1 MALGRVGDQAR
12 GGIGTGGRVAQ
23 VTPKCGPTLDLDA
36 ANNGGRVDE
45 AGVAV
50 DDFTVVV
57 DAPAGHRRAD
67 GQPAAGA
74 IGKLVGLGDVFDID
88 DAVGGEALAAQL
100 DDQIGAAGES
110 PGVCALLGLQRH
122 GFAKRTGC
130 TELEIIQGSVD
141 NLRSILE
148 ERSAVCVDAIISGLP
163 WTIFESNQQERM
175 ITSIRSSLCPK
186 GQFSTF
192 IYLQGLILPG
202 GRRLVKLLEKNFK
215 EVVRTKIVWANLP
228 PAVIFKCRP

>member
-1 MALGRVGDQAR
+1 MRFKQSLHFAQQFFRQPRTTGALLPSGKALGQAMADSIDWYQVRNAVEVGPGSGAF
-12 GGIGTGGRVAQ
+12 TGELLRRIADRNRLMLVEINPSFVDLLRVAH
-23 VTPKCGPTLDLDA
+23 P
-36 ANNGGRVDE
+36 
-45 AGVAV
+45 
-50 DDFTVVV
+50 
-57 DAPAGHRRAD
+57 
-67 GQPAAGA
+67 
-74 IGKLVGLGDVFDID
+74 
-88 DAVGGEALAAQL
+88 
-100 DDQIGAAGES
+100 
-110 PGVCALLGLQRH
+110 
-122 GFAKRTGC
+122 
-130 TELEIIQGSVD
+130 ELEIIQGSVD

>member
-1 MALGRVGDQAR
+1 MADSIDWYQVRNAVEVGPGSGAF
-12 GGIGTGGRVAQ
+12 TGELLRRIADRNRLMLVEINPSFVDLLRVAH
-23 VTPKCGPTLDLDA
+23 P
-36 ANNGGRVDE
+36 
-45 AGVAV
+45 
-50 DDFTVVV
+50 
-57 DAPAGHRRAD
+57 
-67 GQPAAGA
+67 
-74 IGKLVGLGDVFDID
+74 
-88 DAVGGEALAAQL
+88 
-100 DDQIGAAGES
+100 
-110 PGVCALLGLQRH
+110 
-122 GFAKRTGC
+122 
-130 TELEIIQGSVD
+130 ELEIIQGSVD

-228 PAVIFKCRP
+228 PAVILKCRP